1 MTSKWI
7 SLKYYWIIFLFIDH
21 KPASFK
27 ESRKGEGGG
36 GVG

>member
-7 SLKYYWIIFLFIDH
+7 SLKYYWNIFLFIDH

-36 GVG
+36 GGG